1 GKVNGSR
8 AGVIVTSGIGG
19 MIIYDA
25 EHRKMIEKGPQRV
38 SPFFIPAMIP
48 DITPGHLSVKFGFLG
63 PNYVTVSACAS
74 SAHAIGTGY
83 MHIQRGDADVMLVGG
98 AEGVM
103 TPMAFAGFS
112 NMRAVSTRNDDPA
125 HASRPFDRE
134 RDGFVIG
141 EGSGVAVLEELS
153 HAKKRGAAIYAELAG
168 ISFTADGYHITAPHP
183 EGKGA
188 MLAMNQAMK
197 EAGVNPEEVDYI
209 NAHGTSTPFNDR
221 TETLAI
227 KSVFADHAK
236 KVMVSSNKS
245 MIGHLLGAAGGIEFL
260 STALT
265 IYHGVVPPTI
275 NYEVPDP
282 DCDLDYVPNEA
293 RKADIRTALS
303 NSFGF
308 GGHNVCLCL
317 KKFEF

>member
-1 GKVNGSR
+1 
-8 AGVIVTSGIGG
+8 

-48 DITPGHLSVKFGFLG
+48 DITPGHLAIKYGFLG

-153 HAKKRGAAIYAELAG
+153 HARKRGAAIYAELAG

-188 MLAMNQAMK
+188 ILAMNQAMK
-197 EAGVNPEEVDYI
+197 EAGINPEEVDYI

-227 KSVFADHAK
+227 KSVFADHAR

-245 MIGHLLGAAGGIEFL
+245 MIGHLLGAAGGMEFL
-260 STALT
+260 STVLT
-265 IYHGVVPPTI
+265 VYHGVVPPTI

-293 RKADIRTALS
+293 RKADVRVALS

-308 GGHNVCLCL
+308 GGHNACLCL
-317 KKFEF
+317 KKFES